1 MHIRSNKFGKL
12 ANGVLVEVEP
22 SLIHAHSKHMVETS
36 QGVKVILAVNG
47 RVWIEGTENDGMER
61 VRNIVELM
69 GAHFIG
75 VSIERILDLVNFTNH
90 IKVQAMGNPDVREL
104 MLAEVAE
111 SINKSNLRSVSEL
124 IRGKLA
130 VPESQEDDILE

>member
-1 MHIRSNKFGKL
+1 
-12 ANGVLVEVEP
+12 
-22 SLIHAHSKHMVETS
+22 MVETS

-47 RVWIEGTENDGMER
+47 RIWIEGTEGDGMER

-75 VSIERILDLVNFTNH
+75 ISIERILDLVNATSN
-90 IKVQAMGNPDVREL
+90 IKVQAMSNSSVREM
-104 MLAEVAE
+104 MLTEVAE

-124 IRGKLA
+124 IRGKLE
-130 VPESQEDDILE
+130 VPESQEDMLE